1 MMPRELGFK
10 LIPEFD
16 KYIQRPASSAGHDH
30 GPRIFTS
37 VNGFPFFD
45 SPVLKDPRALRDYV
59 VFVGVPLISID
70 AGNANQK
77 DGVSICVAGST
88 TITNTGPLR
97 INTGQLVMWD
107 IPKALPSISQELTKV
122 NSVPRNK
129 ALFMTVPVDV
139 DATDDGGVLGLDVDD
154 ALQAITADT
163 GGEAKRARRN
173 LTDVDVVR
181 EAYKRCEGKTG
192 EAFDS
197 AMQDMLKSF
206 FLLLQQQHRRVI
218 GIALSSAEPGESF
231 DILFRGGG
239 AF

>member
-1 MMPRELGFK
+1 MASPNKAVGASRRGERQRRKDPNDDTVSALFSENLWYAAKLFCTDVSPIFACFFRRSNPITPQSPVVVNGWFDRHFCTWRQRNAASRHSAGSPFDDVSVENYNILPRELAFK

-45 SPVLKDPRALRDYV
+45 SPIVKDPRALRDYV

-77 DGVSICVAGST
+77 DGVSISVAGST

-129 ALFMTVPVDV
+129 VRRKL
-139 DATDDGGVLGLDVDD
+139 L
-154 ALQAITADT
+154 
-163 GGEAKRARRN
+163 AR
-173 LTDVDVVR
+173 
-181 EAYKRCEGKTG
+181 
-192 EAFDS
+192 
-197 AMQDMLKSF
+197 
-206 FLLLQQQHRRVI
+206 
-218 GIALSSAEPGESF
+218 
-231 DILFRGGG
+231 
-239 AF
+239 